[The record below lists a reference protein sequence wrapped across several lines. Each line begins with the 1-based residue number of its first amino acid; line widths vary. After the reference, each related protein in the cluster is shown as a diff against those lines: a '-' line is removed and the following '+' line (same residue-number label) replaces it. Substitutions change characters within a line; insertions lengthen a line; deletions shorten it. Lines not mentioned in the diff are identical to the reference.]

1 MQLLFFLRIQGLKYR
16 SPILDDLFTVKMHY
30 SMRTKKPGGWV
41 VGWLGGWL
49 VGHGCSAWRGTLSF
63 SAF

>member
-41 VGWLGGWL
+41 VGWLGGWSWL
-49 VGHGCSAWRGTLSF
+49 QWRGTLSF